1 MKEEEPAMPTGYWK
15 KDGEPQK
22 KDEATKDVEGHK
34 RGDDVEGHGYR
45 NSDDDVEGHKR
56 GDDVE
61 GHGYRNSD
69 DDVEGHKR
77 DDDVEG
83 HSFVMDSEMSRT
95 LSRQREKDIQRN
107 LRSESKRPFFRRG
120 R

>member
-1 MKEEEPAMPTGYWK
+1 MNEEEPAMPTGYWK
-15 KDGEPQK
+15 KDGEAKK
-22 KDEATKDVEGHK
+22 KDEASKEADTSGHSF
-34 RGDDVEGHGYR
+34 R
-45 NSDDDVEGHKR
+45 NQEPDVEGHKR